1 MTTEKNESIE
11 TKVTCAFSVIEE
23 PYQHRYSRETL
34 VATLLDASV
43 EHFKASPEPGFEL
56 YLTHDR
62 VRLNNDVDLGSV
74 VGEGDEL
81 HCRLVKEII
90 QG

>member
-1 MTTEKNESIE
+1 MTADTKVPIK
-11 TKVTCAFSVIEE
+11 TKVTCAFSVVEE
-23 PYQHRYSRETL
+23 PYDHRYSRETVVSTVL
-34 VATLLDASV
+34 TASI

-62 VRLNNDVDLGSV
+62 TRLANDVSLGSV
-74 VGEGDEL
+74 VGESDDL
-81 HCRLVKEII
+81 RCRLVKEII